1 MKDNNNVQTVEEMF
15 SRIPMDDDAIKYIEK
30 MCDDIKMLKE
40 KERTLIRKI
49 GDGGAR
55 QYENENITSVQTQR
69 YLP

>member
-1 MKDNNNVQTVEEMF
+1 MKDNNNIQTVEEMF

-49 GDGGAR
+49 GHGGAR
-55 QYENENITSVQTQR
+55 
-69 YLP
+69 